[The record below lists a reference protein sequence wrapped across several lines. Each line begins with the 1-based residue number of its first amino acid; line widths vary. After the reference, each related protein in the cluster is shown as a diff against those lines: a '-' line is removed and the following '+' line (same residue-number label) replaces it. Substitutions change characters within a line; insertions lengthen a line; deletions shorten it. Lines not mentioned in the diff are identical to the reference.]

1 MGPNMPRFDLA
12 SIVRRAKPNAR
23 RKAIVLRDV
32 APPATMATNLYRS
45 TYARVIAAWSDALP
59 RINAAYAQS
68 LSELTQDS
76 PADVRAEIDG
86 AAEAIN
92 RLILLL
98 TPQVRDWAIGL
109 ERWHRQKWIGA
120 VLSATSVDL
129 TAIVGPEDAR
139 QTLEQVIE
147 WNTSLIRDVT
157 EQARQRIGNAVFDG
171 LRNRTPAR
179 DVAKSIREAVDMGRR
194 RSLNIAS
201 DQMQKLAASLA
212 DERRR
217 AAGITAWEWVHS
229 RKAHPRAQHV
239 ARNGNYYSDDSADVG
254 KELNGK
260 TLLAPPETRP
270 GQEPWCGCRARS
282 VIDLSD

>member
-1 MGPNMPRFDLA
+1 MPRYNLA
-12 SIVRRAKPNAR
+12 AMAR
-23 RKAIVLRDV
+23 RQRNIRRPSVTIRDIE
-32 APPATMATNLYRS
+32 PPATLTTDLYRS
-45 TYARVIAAWSDALP
+45 CYMPVVNAWANALP
-59 RINAAYAQS
+59 RINDAYARS

-129 TAIVGPEDAR
+129 TTIVGPEDVR

-147 WNTSLIRDVT
+147 WNTSLIRDVSD
-157 EQARQRIGNAVFDG
+157 QARQRIGNTVFDG
-171 LRNRTPAR
+171 LRNRKPAAE
-179 DVAKSIREAVDMGRR
+179 VAKSIREAVDMGRR
-194 RSLNIAS
+194 RSINIAA
-201 DQMQKLAASLA
+201 DQMQKLAGSLA

-229 RKAHPRAQHV
+229 RKAHPRTRHV
-239 ARNGNYYSDDSADVG
+239 ERNGNYYTDNPEDVG
-254 KELNGK
+254 KVLNGK
-260 TLLAPPETRP
+260 ALLAAPEDRP
-270 GQEPWCGCRARS
+270 SQLPWCGCRSKS
-282 VIDLSD
+282 VISFD

>member
-1 MGPNMPRFDLA
+1 MPRFDLA

-92 RLILLL
+92 RLILIL
-98 TPQVRDWAIGL
+98 TPQVRDWAL
-109 ERWHRQKWIGA
+109 RTERWHRQKWIGA

-129 TAIVGPEDAR
+129 TTIVGPEDVRAS
-139 QTLEQVIE
+139 LETTIE
-147 WNTSLIRDVT
+147 WNTALIKDVSAQT
-157 EQARQRIGNAVFDG
+157 QQRIGNSVFDG
-171 LRNRTPAR
+171 LRNRTPSR
-179 DVAKSIREAVDMGRR
+179 EVAKSISEATGMART
-194 RSLNIAS
+194 RSQRIAS
-201 DQMQKLAASLA
+201 DQLNKLTSSLA
-212 DERRR
+212 EERRR
-217 AAGITAWEWVHS
+217 EAGIDTWKWRSSHKLNYRPEHA
-229 RKAHPRAQHV
+229 
-239 ARNGNYYSDDSADVG
+239 ARDG
-254 KELNGK
+254 KEY
-260 TLLAPPETRP
+260 TDATAPKDRP
-270 GQEPWCGCRARS
+270 GQLPYCGCRGQA
-282 VIDLSD
+282 VVKFD